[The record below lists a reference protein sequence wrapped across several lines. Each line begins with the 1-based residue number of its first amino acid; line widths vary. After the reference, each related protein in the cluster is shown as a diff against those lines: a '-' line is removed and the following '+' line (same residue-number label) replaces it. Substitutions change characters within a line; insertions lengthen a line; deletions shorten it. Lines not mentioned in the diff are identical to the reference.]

1 MNKNAP
7 LTIGVIGSGVIGTLT
22 AYTLK
27 KKNYSVSLFDE
38 NLPGTQT
45 SMGNAGTFAHY
56 ACIPIN
62 SEDNFKKIPFLL
74 FSDSSPLSIQW
85 KNLLS
90 IYQTLQK
97 KFLGQFYLVDDSFS
111 IHLLHLQY
119 LFQEISKQEES
130 HIQKFLRFLCLSI
143 HHLLLSTLLFLEVF

>member
-1 MNKNAP
+1 MNINTP

-62 SEDNFKKIPFLL
+62 SEDIIKKLPFLL
-74 FSDSSPLSIQW
+74 FSSSSPLSIQW
-85 KNLLS
+85 KNLFS
-90 IYQTLQK
+90 IYPWLI
-97 KFLGQFYLVDDSFS
+97 KFLQNC
-111 IHLLHLQY
+111 
-119 LFQEISKQEES
+119 SKEK
-130 HIQKFLRFLCLSI
+130 INNI
-143 HHLLLSTLLFLEVF
+143 IAGPN